1 MLSRL
6 VCVHKNCVIACVFNV
21 GTAPKKQYTYRK
33 CQSWHLNGTRNVC
46 FTSYTLKCNKMSVLG
61 WILSLKHLWMTINVI
76 KTLLE
81 DINKIPYSFSSH
93 LLYQAQ
99 GIFLSSLKGCL
110 FCSFPLLHLKSAM
123 LALNSVFK
131 KDHKIIGQ
139 QTLITKSKRKSNYK
153 EWKNVY
159 SILPVRCVY
168 I

>member
-81 DINKIPYSFSSH
+81 DINKIPYSF
-93 LLYQAQ
+93 LL
-99 GIFLSSLKGCL
+99 LSSSVSGSGYLSFLLERVIL
-110 FCSFPLLHLKSAM
+110 FFPTPAFDVSH
-123 LALNSVFK
+123 V
-131 KDHKIIGQ
+131 G
-139 QTLITKSKRKSNYK
+139 T
-153 EWKNVY
+153 E
-159 SILPVRCVY
+159 
-168 I
+168 

>member
-81 DINKIPYSFSSH
+81 DINKIPYSF
-93 LLYQAQ
+93 LL
-99 GIFLSSLKGCL
+99 LSSSVSGSGYLSFLLERVLIL
-110 FCSFPLLHLKSAM
+110 FFPTPAFEVSH
-123 LALNSVFK
+123 V
-131 KDHKIIGQ
+131 G
-139 QTLITKSKRKSNYK
+139 T
-153 EWKNVY
+153 E
-159 SILPVRCVY
+159 
-168 I
+168 